1 MSRLGCSVS
10 RVESEI
16 DEAIESWNSCAT
28 RPLPLMPRFSRRE
41 QRRREQAYDEGLR
54 RVEHEART
62 AVRRPGQRSRSRQR
76 IVETFPPF
84 AAVALGLDAQAI
96 ELLTGTFLPVGT
108 GLAHWARKFDPN
120 LKVSDLVQACRN
132 MWTACGLQALLGRP
146 MRLTPS
152 LVAYSLLYP
161 YSDNFLDQPSLTT
174 AGKLSFS
181 NRFRMR
187 LSGIKLAAHDRHEAS
202 VWSMVQLIED
212 QYSRATYPQV
222 FDALL
227 AIHRAQ
233 EQSLAQLRNG
243 HGWNSAAGDQELLRI
258 SCAKGGTSVL
268 ADAFLAQP
276 WPAQEEIRF
285 AFEWGVL
292 LQLGDDLQDIEEDF
306 RRGSTSL
313 FTRAVETGKPLDGL
327 VMQLLNLSQY
337 VADQMDHLH
346 GSPMLK
352 HLLRMSWRSLILT
365 AVARSQQYFSP
376 MFIAALEPHSMFCF
390 DFLKSRNQ
398 NLAAREA
405 FYGVLFDAFLESG
418 AEGDGAEDLPAVPR
432 LSFDEETTTIKSR
445 TVTVSGKNTCRPAMF
460 L

>member
-1 MSRLGCSVS
+1 MQLRYSEP
-10 RVESEI
+10 RVESEVDDAI
-16 DEAIESWNSCAT
+16 DSWNLCAA

-41 QRRREQAYDEGLR
+41 QRTREQAYDDGLQ
-54 RVEHEART
+54 RVEREARS
-62 AVRRPGQRSRSRQR
+62 AARSPGRRSHARQR

-84 AAVALGLDAQAI
+84 AAVALGLDPQAI

-108 GLAHWARKFDPN
+108 GLVRWARKFDPA
-120 LKVSDLVQACRN
+120 LSVPDVVQACRN
-132 MWTACGLQALLGRP
+132 MWTACGLQALLGHP
-146 MRLTPS
+146 MGLTPS
-152 LVAYSLLYP
+152 LVAYSMLYP
-161 YSDNFLDQPSLTT
+161 YSDNYLDQPSLST
-174 AGKLSFS
+174 GDKLSFS

-187 LSGIKLAAHDRHEAS
+187 LSGVRLVAQDRHEAS

-212 QYSRATYPQV
+212 EYPRSIYPQV

-227 AIHRAQ
+227 AIHLAQ
-233 EQSLAQLRNG
+233 ERSLAQLGSGRG
-243 HGWNSAAGDQELLRI
+243 LNSIADGQELLRI